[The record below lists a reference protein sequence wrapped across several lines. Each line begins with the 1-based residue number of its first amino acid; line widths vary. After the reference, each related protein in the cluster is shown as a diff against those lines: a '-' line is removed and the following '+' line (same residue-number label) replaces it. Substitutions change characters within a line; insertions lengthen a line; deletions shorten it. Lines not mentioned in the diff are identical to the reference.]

1 MSDINILSSQQLLAS
16 VEEALLG
23 RQFASARPEGL
34 FAPIDYTL
42 SLGGKRVR
50 PLLCML
56 SAQLY
61 GDRLEEA
68 LRIAVALEIFHNF
81 TLLHDDLMD
90 RSPLR
95 RGQPTV
101 YRKWDDNTA
110 ILSGDVMSIEA
121 YRALAEIESPELLV
135 RALPIFNQMAVEICC
150 GQQYDM
156 EFEHRDDV
164 SVEEYIEMIRLKTA
178 VLLGA
183 SLRLGAL
190 SAGANEADALLLDEV
205 GQALGLAF
213 QIQDD
218 YLDVYGDEATFG
230 KPIGGD
236 IVNGK
241 KTLMLLYTRSVL
253 SGEERTKLDRL
264 MSLPR
269 EQATERIEGVRQLYD
284 QAGTPGYARE
294 RIKVL
299 TEEALGKLR
308 SLEVE
313 PARLEPLVA
322 LFDSLSARRS

>member
-1 MSDINILSSQQLLAS
+1 MSDINILSSQQLLAR

-23 RQFASARPEGL
+23 RQFASARPAGL

-190 SAGANEADALLLDEV
+190 SAGATEVDALLLDEV